1 MFLIAQSSP
10 EASPFLW
17 GEASPFLEVDLWDD
31 YNQGGGAKSWGKC
44 VKKLDLLDD
53 YNHSGGGES

>member
-17 GEASPFLEVDLWDD
+17 GEASPFFEV
-31 YNQGGGAKSWGKC
+31 
-44 VKKLDLLDD
+44 DLLDD
-53 YNHSGGGES
+53 YNHGGGAKSYGNCVKKLDLWDDYNHSGGAKS